1 MAVIKSWDRL
11 MTKPIRI
18 AIGGF
23 QHETNTFAPHK
34 APLSEFLKVDSWPG
48 LTEGVALFDVM
59 SGLNI
64 PIAGFIEA
72 AQQNKIKLHPV
83 LWCSAEP
90 SSYVTEQA
98 FEAIADKICESLQ
111 TVKNLDGVYLDL
123 HGAMVTEHFEDG
135 EGELLRR
142 VRAIVGPDMPVIIS
156 LDLHA
161 NVTEEMVANTTAITI
176 FRTYPHLDMA
186 ETGLRAYQLMEAA
199 LKGEKLIGGIRKV
212 PFLFPL
218 TAQCTSL
225 EPCQSIYQAV
235 SQVGKNTT
243 SRLYAEFACGF
254 PPADIFECGATILA
268 YGSNQL
274 EVDSIL
280 DELLAQIIDA
290 EPHFDINL
298 LTPDQAIQQ
307 AMRNTVNKPVVLA
320 DAQDNSGAGATSDT
334 TGLLEALV
342 RNKAQSAVLGLMH
355 DPQVVELAHQTG
367 LGNEFKTSLGA
378 KSGLEGVMPFNS
390 SFRVE
395 ALADGNFTFTGD
407 MYKDSA
413 AELGPMAMLRVV
425 DDGCDV
431 RVIVGSERM
440 QCLDLAIFRHL
451 GVEPTQQKIL
461 VVKSSVHFRADFDPI
476 AAETLVVAAPGAHPC
491 ELTKLSY
498 KNLRPGIRLEPM
510 GPEQKNQ

>member
-1 MAVIKSWDRL
+1 MLKSINIAV
-11 MTKPIRI
+11 
-18 AIGGF
+18 GGF
-23 QHETNTFAPHK
+23 QHETNTFAPYK

-48 LTEGVALFDVM
+48 LTEGVALFEVM

-72 AQQNKIKLHPV
+72 AQQPEIELHPL

-98 FEAIADKICESLQ
+98 FETIADKICESLKA
-111 TVKNLDGVYLDL
+111 VKNLDGVYLDL

-142 VRAIVGPDMPVIIS
+142 VRVIVGSDIPVIIS

-161 NVTEEMVANTTAITI
+161 NVTDEMVANATAITI

-186 ETGLRAYQLMEAA
+186 ETGARAYQLMDAA
-199 LKGEKLIGGIRKV
+199 LKGEKLSVGRRKV
-212 PFLFPL
+212 PFLLPL

-225 EPCQSIYQAV
+225 EPCRSIYQAV
-235 SQVGKNTT
+235 SQVEKNAM

-280 DELLAQIIDA
+280 DELLTLIIDA
-290 EPHFDINL
+290 ERHFDINL
-298 LTPDQAIQQ
+298 LTPDQAVQQ

-334 TGLLEALV
+334 TGLLESLV

-355 DPQVVELAHQTG
+355 DPQVVGLAHQIG
-367 LGNEFKTSLGA
+367 LGNEFKSSMGA
-378 KSGLEGVMPFNS
+378 KSGLEGVVPFNS
-390 SFRVE
+390 NFRVE
-395 ALADGNFTFTGD
+395 ALADGNFILTGD
-407 MYKDSA
+407 MYKGSA
-413 AELGPMAMLRVV
+413 AELGPMALLKVV
-425 DDGCDV
+425 NNSCDV
-431 RVIVGSERM
+431 RIIVGSVRM
-440 QCLDLAIFRHL
+440 QCLDLSIFRHL

-461 VVKSSVHFRADFDPI
+461 IVKSSVHFRADFDPI
-476 AAETLVVAAPGAHPC
+476 AAQTLVVAAPGAHPC
-491 ELTKLSY
+491 ELTKVVFE
-498 KNLRPGIRLEPM
+498 NLRSGIRLEPM
-510 GPEQKNQ
+510 GPVQKKQ